1 MSDADKNS
9 AQIREVARK
18 ALFDAALKAARYLED
33 VYTPLE
39 DVDQPFSQRDAGK
52 QYYNLAQERVDA
64 ALKLLDIA
72 FSSDK

>member
-9 AQIREVARK
+9 AQMREVARK

-33 VYTPLE
+33 AYTPLE
-39 DVDQPFSQRDAGK
+39 KDDQSPSQRDAGK
-52 QYYNLAQERVDA
+52 QYHNLVQERVDA

-72 FSSDK
+72 FSLEK